1 MRPFK
6 FQFIIIFISKLG
18 MLHMFMHVE
27 LYYFM
32 IRTDWLHCG
41 FKYLRPFRLINTFFC
56 SAILTF
62 QSLRTWTWGRSAR
75 MKGLVSNSS
84 SMVDGIVGRPDCLC
98 CWAHDNFC
106 DILVL
111 SGSTVWANCKFFTVY
126 WESNKYDNMVKK
138 KKVEESTLKMD
149 IILVSYKNT

>member
-41 FKYLRPFRLINTFFC
+41 FKCLRPFRLINTFFC
-56 SAILTF
+56 SASLTF

-84 SMVDGIVGRPDCLC
+84 SMVDGIVGSPDCLC

-106 DILVL
+106 DILAL

-126 WESNKYDNMVKK
+126 WESNKYGQKK
-138 KKVEESTLKMD
+138 ESIRINSRNWYYF
-149 IILVSYKNT
+149 IIL